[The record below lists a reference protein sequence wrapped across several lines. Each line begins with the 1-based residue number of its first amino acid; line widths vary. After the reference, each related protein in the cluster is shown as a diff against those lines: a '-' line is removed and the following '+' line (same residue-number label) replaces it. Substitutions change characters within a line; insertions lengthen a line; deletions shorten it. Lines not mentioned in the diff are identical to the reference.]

1 MMEVG
6 CFPLVPTTL
15 LSPPRLMKSRNQSN
29 VSFRAAMCGVFLG
42 GIACLFSGC
51 ASPHMARTAS
61 KVAPAIP
68 DNQAQVVFMRPS
80 SFGGAIQSS
89 VYEVRGDS
97 QEFLGI
103 VSAKTKL
110 ARHVPPGEHLFMVV
124 AENADFMAANVE
136 AGKTYHVLVAAR
148 PGVWKARF
156 SLIPIHNDPA
166 EKYNL
171 ADPQF
176 ADWVKGTHFVELLDS
191 GREWYKAHADNISQM
206 RRDYMTKWDAR
217 SPESKKQQML
227 HAKDGVESPAS
238 R

>member
-1 MMEVG
+1 
-6 CFPLVPTTL
+6 
-15 LSPPRLMKSRNQSN
+15 MKSRNPSDT
-29 VSFRAAMCGVFLG
+29 SFRAIMGAILFG

-51 ASPHMARTAS
+51 ASQHMTRTAS
-61 KVAPAIP
+61 NIHPPIP
-68 DNQAQVVFMRPS
+68 DKQAQIVFMRPS

-89 VYEVRGDS
+89 LYEVRGDA

-110 ARHVPPGEHLFMVV
+110 AHHVPAGEHLFMVV

-136 AGKTYHVLVAAR
+136 AGKTYYVLVSAR

-171 ADPQF
+171 TDPQF
-176 ADWVKGTHFVELLDS
+176 ANWVKSTHFVELLDS
-191 GREWYKAHADNISQM
+191 GRKWYEDHANNISQM
-206 RRDYMTKWDAR
+206 RRDYMAKWDAR
-217 SPESKKQQML
+217 SPESKKQQIL
-227 HAKDGVESPAS
+227 HAKDGVETPAS